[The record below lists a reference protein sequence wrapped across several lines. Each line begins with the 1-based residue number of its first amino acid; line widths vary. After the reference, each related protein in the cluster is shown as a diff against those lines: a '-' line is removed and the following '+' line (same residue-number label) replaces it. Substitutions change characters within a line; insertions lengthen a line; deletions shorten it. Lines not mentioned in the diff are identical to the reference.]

1 MTYFALSY
9 TVVHAETLLGIHVQ
23 FRLRLPAADA
33 KWVLIYK
40 AIDLV
45 ASIKVNTSSLTFDW
59 P

>member
-1 MTYFALSY
+1 
-9 TVVHAETLLGIHVQ
+9 
-23 FRLRLPAADA
+23 LRLPAADA